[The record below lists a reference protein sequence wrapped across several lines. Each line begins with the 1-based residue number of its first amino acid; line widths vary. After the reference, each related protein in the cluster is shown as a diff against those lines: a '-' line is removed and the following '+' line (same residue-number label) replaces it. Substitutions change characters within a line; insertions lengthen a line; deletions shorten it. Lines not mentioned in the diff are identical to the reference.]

1 MFLFMELSLLY
12 ATGSL
17 GNCSWV
23 DAKDHDLSAKLD
35 TSETIWYWLVSGH
48 VFATKRSKN
57 K

>member
-1 MFLFMELSLLY
+1 MELSLLY